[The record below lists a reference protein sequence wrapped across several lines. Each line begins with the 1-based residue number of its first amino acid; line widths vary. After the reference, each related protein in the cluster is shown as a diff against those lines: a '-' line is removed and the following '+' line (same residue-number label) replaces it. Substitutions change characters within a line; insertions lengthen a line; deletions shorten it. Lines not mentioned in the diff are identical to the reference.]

1 MNGTSL
7 DLMNILIKKRT
18 IILIIAAS
26 ALFSLITAPPVKAS
40 GESKKLMIAGST
52 SVQPIAEKLAEHFM
66 QKHPEV
72 KIEVQGGGSSAG
84 VQAAYSGAADI
95 GMSSRELKIEE
106 KQLKEFVAAYDA
118 IVLIVHRDNAVE
130 NISREDARK
139 IFAFDITSWK
149 DVSGSTNEG
158 VITVLTRED
167 GSGTRGAFEELI
179 MGTAEIAARALVQ
192 DSTGSIREIVSND
205 TDGLGYISFGSLNEK
220 VKALAV
226 DGVKPEMKTFQ
237 AKDGGSKYKVI
248 RPFLFLTRE
257 EPAGAAKEFMRFI
270 RSAEG
275 VELIKK
281 EGLVPAL

>member
-1 MNGTSL
+1 MNSISL
-7 DLMNILIKKRT
+7 NVNIRT
-18 IILIIAAS
+18 LAINALIAA
-26 ALFSLITAPPVKAS
+26 ALFLLLVAAGPAHAS

-66 QKHPEV
+66 QKHPGI

-149 DVSGSTNEG
+149 DVGGSTNEG

-167 GSGTRGAFEELI
+167 GSGTRGAFEELV
-179 MGTAEIAARALVQ
+179 MGAAEIAARALVQ

-205 TDGLGYISFGSLNEK
+205 IDGLGYISFGSLNER

-226 DGVKPEMKTFQ
+226 DGVKPGMESFQ
-237 AKDGGSKYKVI
+237 SKDAGAKYKVI
-248 RPFLFLTRE
+248 RPFLFLTKE
-257 EPAGAAKEFMRFI
+257 EPAGAAKEFMNFI

>member
-1 MNGTSL
+1 MTS
-7 DLMNILIKKRT
+7 NTKIKKHL
-18 IILIIAAS
+18 INSIIAVS
-26 ALFSLITAPPVKAS
+26 AVLLFMTPGAAHAS
-40 GESKKLMIAGST
+40 GESRKLMIAGST

-66 QKHPEV
+66 HKHPGI

-95 GMSSRELKIEE
+95 GMSSRELKPEE
-106 KQLKEFVAAYDA
+106 KQLKEFVVAYDA
-118 IVLIVHRDNAVE
+118 IVLIVHRDNAIE
-130 NISREDARK
+130 NISREDIKK
-139 IFAFDITSWK
+139 IFAFDITSWNG
-149 DVSGSTNEG
+149 VSGSNNKG

-205 TDGLGYISFGSLNEK
+205 IDGLGYISFGSLNER

-237 AKDGGSKYKVI
+237 AKDDGSKYKVI
-248 RPFLFLTRE
+248 RPFLLLTRE
-257 EPAGAAKEFMRFI
+257 EPAGAAKEFMNFI
-270 RSAEG
+270 RSTEG

>member
-1 MNGTSL
+1 MLKSFAFTL
-7 DLMNILIKKRT
+7 A
-18 IILIIAAS
+18 IIFITPGAAYC
-26 ALFSLITAPPVKAS
+26 TDGV
-40 GESKKLMIAGST
+40 KKLMIAGST

-66 QKHPEV
+66 HARRDI

-84 VQAAYSGAADI
+84 VQAALSGAADI
-95 GMSSRELKIEE
+95 GMSSRELKPSE
-106 KQLKEFVAAYDA
+106 KRLKEFVVAYDA
-118 IVLIVHRDNAVE
+118 IVMIINRDNSLDE
-130 NISREDARK
+130 ISREDIKR
-139 IFAFDITSWK
+139 IFAFEITSWK
-149 DVSGSTNEG
+149 DIKGSKNEG

-205 TDGLGYISFGSLNEK
+205 VDGIGYISFGSLNDR

-226 DGVKPEMKTFQ
+226 DGVRPSMETFQ
-237 AKDGGSKYKVI
+237 AKDAASRYKVI

-257 EPAGAAKEFMRFI
+257 EPSGAVLEFMRFI
-270 RSAEG
+270 RSTEG

>member
-1 MNGTSL
+1 
-7 DLMNILIKKRT
+7 MNIISINSNIKVHV
-18 IILIIAAS
+18 INAAIAA
-26 ALFSLITAPPVKAS
+26 ALFLLFITSGPAGAS
-40 GESKKLMIAGST
+40 DEPEKLMIAGST

-66 QKHPEV
+66 QKHPGI

-118 IVLIVHRDNAVE
+118 IVLIAHRDNAIE

-139 IFAFDITSWK
+139 IFSFDITSWK

-205 TDGLGYISFGSLNEK
+205 IDGLGYISFGSLNDR

-226 DGVKPEMKTFQ
+226 DGVKPEMKSFQ
-237 AKDGGSKYKVI
+237 AKDGAAKYKVI